1 MKKIIIEAGSLPE
14 LIVRPKKEYKPRII
28 KALKEA
34 SNGMTNHELCIKLKP
49 SDRRRISEVISE
61 LKDQGMV
68 TQKLCRCE
76 HAPIY
81 YFYK

>member
-1 MKKIIIEAGSLPE
+1 MKKIIIEAGQLPE
-14 LIVRPKKEYKPRII
+14 LQPPII
-28 KALKEA
+28 FKDRVLKALKEA
-34 SNGMTNHELCIKLKP
+34 KDGMTNHELCVKLNP
-49 SDRRRISEVISE
+49 SDRRRISEAIAEFKGHGV
-61 LKDQGMV
+61 V